1 MSDLR
6 LIVGLGNPGKD
17 YEGTRHNLGF
27 MIVRR
32 LAEQQHLKFSTSSLT
47 SGLEAQGLMEGQK
60 TILLQPLTFVNHSGI
75 AVKSLVTKRNI
86 ELSSVL
92 VVCDDLDTEFG
103 QLRIKPKGSDGGHNG
118 LTSII
123 GHLGSGGFARL
134 RCGIGRPTGKKDTV
148 NFVLAEFT
156 KQEKK
161 VLNDFVEEATACCLL
176 WLKDGINKAMDQFN
190 KRKKNGKNG
199 TDE

>member
-27 MIVRR
+27 MVVRR
-32 LAEQQHLKFSTSSLT
+32 LAEQHHLKFSNSSLT
-47 SGLEAQGLMEGQK
+47 NGLEAQGLIEGQK
-60 TILLQPLTFVNHSGI
+60 TILLQPLTFVNNSGTG
-75 AVKSLVTKRNI
+75 VKGLVTKRNM

-92 VVCDDLDTEFG
+92 IICDDLDTEFG
-103 QLRIKPKGSDGGHNG
+103 QLRIRPKGSDGGHNG

-123 GHLGSGGFARL
+123 QHLGSGEFARL
-134 RCGIGRPTGKKDTV
+134 RCGIGRPTGKQDTV
-148 NFVLAEFT
+148 DFVLTEFT
-156 KQEKK
+156 KKEKEA
-161 VLNDFVEEATACCLL
+161 LNQFVEEATQCCRV

-190 KRKKNGKNG
+190 KRKRNGKNG